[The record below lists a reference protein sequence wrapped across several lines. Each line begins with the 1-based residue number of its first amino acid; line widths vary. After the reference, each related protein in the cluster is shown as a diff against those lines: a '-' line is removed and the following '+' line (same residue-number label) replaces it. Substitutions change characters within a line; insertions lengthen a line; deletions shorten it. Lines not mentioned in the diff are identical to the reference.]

1 MNSFNES
8 NIVSLFSTE
17 EIKGLYTK
25 NSRNN
30 EDDFREVIFVEF
42 TSGNKIVIK
51 LASNGFTSIDRIRM
65 WQKCIDMY
73 IKEGYYCPKIYDAL
87 DGTFPTVDYKGHLCI
102 VYAEEY
108 SIYESA
114 EKKTLKKPYRDS
126 LYRMTA
132 KIAKHEYDYTTMPSG
147 YCLFDL
153 FPGDQF
159 DEVSENAYEFKKYCE
174 SLPERFKEQT
184 SRMFDRWLTTY
195 NELNK
200 IYFKLPFSVFQADF
214 NDTNVLLNKDGD
226 FVGIMDFNLA
236 GKDEFLNYLFREIID
251 GSFEEELNEIL
262 KALRIASSEYTFSDD
277 EITAAQYIYRCVKPL
292 WYTRVDDLK
301 KAKDNS
307 EAIEACLNEMEY
319 AQTRVIDFRS
329 VMTI

>member
-1 MNSFNES
+1 MNSYTES
-8 NIVSLFSTE
+8 NIVSLFSKE
-17 EIKGLYTK
+17 EIKDLYTK
-25 NSRNN
+25 NTWDD

-42 TSGNKIVIK
+42 TSGKKTVIK
-51 LASNGFTSIDRIRM
+51 LASNCFACTERIRM

-73 IKEGYYCPKIYDAL
+73 IKGGYYCPKIYDAL

-102 VYAEEY
+102 AYAEEY

-132 KIAKHEYDYTTMPSG
+132 KIAKYKYDYTTLPSG

-153 FPGDQF
+153 FPGDQV

-174 SLPERFKEQT
+174 SLPDRFKEQT
-184 SRMFDRWLTTY
+184 SRMFDRWLKNY
-195 NELNK
+195 NELKK

-214 NDTNVLLNKDGD
+214 NDTNVLLNENGD
-226 FVGIMDFNLA
+226 FVGIIDFNLA
-236 GKDEFLNYLFREIID
+236 GKDEFLNYLFREIFD

-329 VMTI
+329 AMTI